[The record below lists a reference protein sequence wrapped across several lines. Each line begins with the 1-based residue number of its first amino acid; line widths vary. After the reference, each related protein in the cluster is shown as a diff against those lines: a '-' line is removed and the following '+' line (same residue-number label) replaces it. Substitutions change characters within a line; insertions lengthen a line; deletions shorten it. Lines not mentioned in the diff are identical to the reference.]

1 VAKTWVL
8 DTETKGTG
16 AHMAPLRPA
25 AAERAQERALALVE
39 LKRPA
44 RPAREPRSPRRTR
57 FKVTDVMSGRV
68 LAEDVGVRDAV
79 RALEG
84 MRSALDARIAV
95 RSSESGRWRLL
106 GLERRREL
114 WSMRGRVGEALA
126 HEEAAGPV

>member
-1 VAKTWVL
+1 VAKTWIL

-25 AAERAQERALALVE
+25 GGGRAKEGSLALVE

-44 RPAREPRSPRRTR
+44 RPPRESQSPRPIR
-57 FKVTDVMSGRV
+57 FRVTDAMSGRV

-95 RSSESGRWRLL
+95 RSGESGRWRLL
-106 GLERRREL
+106 GLEQRREL
-114 WSMRGRVGEALA
+114 WSMRGRMRAA
-126 HEEAAGPV
+126 PAAEEPAGSV